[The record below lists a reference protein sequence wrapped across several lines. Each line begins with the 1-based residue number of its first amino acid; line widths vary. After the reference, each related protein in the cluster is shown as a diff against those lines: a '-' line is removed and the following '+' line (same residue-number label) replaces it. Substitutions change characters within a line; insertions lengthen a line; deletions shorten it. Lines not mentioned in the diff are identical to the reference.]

1 MPQFIR
7 GYGFFPIRVR
17 LIIGTE
23 YPVDFMEEVPEQL
36 ASILWESL
44 DNGNEVVQLEIYV
57 RCGGRA
63 LLLRELF
70 PDGVS
75 LGLQRA

>member
-1 MPQFIR
+1 
-7 GYGFFPIRVR
+7 
-17 LIIGTE
+17 
-23 YPVDFMEEVPEQL
+23 MEEVPEQL

-63 LLLRELF
+63 LLIRELF